1 MAAFDSQYTD
11 LGIVLY
17 MDIAPAGKTYVDRF
31 GKTASCEELTTSFL
45 PMQGAQAVKSATHPV
60 GVPAAHAY
68 WVYVD
73 ISGASVPSITL
84 RLVSQYGNDAG
95 AAPAVDS
102 GWARVQ
108 VANQDTGSI
117 ANEHTFTASGYYLL
131 QTASEHVSG
140 RSRWEAKYGGSP
152 AAAVVR
158 IAGRA
163 V

>member
-1 MAAFDSQYTD
+1 MAKKDNQYTD

-17 MDIAPAGKTYVDRF
+17 QDISPAGKSYIDRD
-31 GKTASCEELTTSFL
+31 GIDVPCELLTTGFL
-45 PMQGAQAVKSATHPV
+45 PMQGLQAVKSATHPV

-68 WVYVD
+68 WVYID
-73 ISGASVPSITL
+73 ILGASFPSITL
-84 RLVSQYGNDAG
+84 RLMSQYGNDAG
-95 AAPAVDS
+95 PAPAVDF

-108 VANQDTGSI
+108 VSNQDTGTI

-140 RSRWEAKYGGSP
+140 RSRWEAKYSGSP
-152 AAAVVR
+152 ATAIVR